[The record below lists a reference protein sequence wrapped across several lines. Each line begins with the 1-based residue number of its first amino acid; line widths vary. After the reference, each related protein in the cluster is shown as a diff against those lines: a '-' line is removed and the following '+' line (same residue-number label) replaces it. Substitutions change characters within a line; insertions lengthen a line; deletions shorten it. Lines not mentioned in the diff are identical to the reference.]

1 MKDPEDSNEHATEV
15 EELAEL
21 LKENPE
27 LGDSINNTTEFND
40 EF

>member
-1 MKDPEDSNEHATEV
+1 MKDPEDSNTSAIEV

-21 LKENPE
+21 LKEIPE
-27 LGDSINNTTEFND
+27 LGDSIDNTTEFND